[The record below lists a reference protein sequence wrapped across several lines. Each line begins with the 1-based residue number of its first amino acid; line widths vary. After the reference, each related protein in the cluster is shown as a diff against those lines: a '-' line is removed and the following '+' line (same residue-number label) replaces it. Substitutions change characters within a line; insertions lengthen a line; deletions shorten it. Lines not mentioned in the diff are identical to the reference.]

1 MRESRLWADEP
12 RESLGPRVRGD
23 DGFDVRERQS
33 EQPLVFHRN
42 TIIVW
47 LLGLTQII
55 GFGTIYYAPAILAGD
70 VSREFGWTQ
79 PQFFGG
85 FSIALAVSGLV
96 SPFVG
101 KAFDTWGAARLM
113 VLGSVLCAAALLLLS
128 MSSGV
133 AFVPAMVALQVF
145 GNLALYD
152 AAFTSLVQA
161 NPQNGSR
168 RIAYLTLIAGF
179 ASTIFWPLTT
189 WLLTILTWRE
199 TVMLFAALNLVVC
212 GAVHLLIWTWSKAT
226 ARDLLAQSPEPVVH
240 VAASLPD
247 TRIKQGMALV
257 AIGFTFGSMA
267 LSAVL
272 AQMVPLLG
280 TLGFGAA
287 SLWVATLFGPAQVVV
302 RFTNLMFG
310 SKNHPLVVT
319 IFALTLLPVGL
330 VIAAFTAPA
339 FAGAVLFVI
348 LVGMCSGLKSIVQG
362 TLPLKLFGSQGYG
375 ARLGL
380 MASSRYVAGA
390 LSPFAFSWIA
400 ARSNPELACLVFAGL
415 GFVGV
420 LCFVWLGWLLQRWHH
435 PTAEIST

>member
-1 MRESRLWADEP
+1 
-12 RESLGPRVRGD
+12 
-23 DGFDVRERQS
+23 
-33 EQPLVFHRN
+33 VFNRSA
-42 TIIVW
+42 IIVW

-55 GFGTIYYAPAILAGD
+55 GFGTIYYAPAILA
-70 VSREFGWTQ
+70 SSIAQEFHWTQ
-79 PQFFGG
+79 PQFFGA
-85 FSIALAVSGLV
+85 FSIALAVSGLAT
-96 SPFVG
+96 PFVG
-101 KAFDTWGAARLM
+101 KALDAYGAARLM
-113 VLGSVLCAAALLLLS
+113 VLGSVLCAATLVLLS
-128 MSSGV
+128 FSTGI
-133 AFVPAMVALQVF
+133 AFVVAMVALQVF

-189 WLLTILTWRE
+189 WLLRHFTWRE
-199 TVMLFAALNLVVC
+199 ILLLFATLNFVVC
-212 GAVHLLIWTWSKAT
+212 GGVHLLVWTWVKA
-226 ARDLLAQSPEPVVH
+226 ARTSGRGKEPAPH
-240 VAASLPD
+240 VIASLPD
-247 TRIKQGMALV
+247 ARIKQGMALV

-280 TLGFGAA
+280 TLGFGVA

-319 IFALTLLPVGL
+319 IFALTLMPLGL
-330 VIAAFTAPA
+330 IVAATTAPA
-339 FAGAVLFVI
+339 VAGAVLAVI

-362 TLPLKLFGSQGYG
+362 TLPLKLFGSEGYG

-390 LSPFAFSWIA
+390 ASPFLFSLVA
-400 ARSNPELACLVFAGL
+400 ARSSPEIACLVFAAL
-415 GFVGV
+415 GFAGV
-420 LCFVWLGWLLQRWHH
+420 ACFVWLGALLKRWHA
-435 PTAEIST
+435 PAGQIST

>member
-1 MRESRLWADEP
+1 M
-12 RESLGPRVRGD
+12 
-23 DGFDVRERQS
+23 
-33 EQPLVFHRN
+33 FHRQA
-42 TIIVW
+42 IIVW

-55 GFGTIYYAPAILAGD
+55 GFGTIYYAPAILA
-70 VSREFGWTQ
+70 SSISQEFHWTQ
-79 PQFFGG
+79 PHFFGA

-96 SPFVG
+96 SPLVG
-101 KAFDTWGAARLM
+101 RAFDAYGAARLM
-113 VLGSVLCAAALLLLS
+113 VLGSVLCAAALVLLS
-128 MSSGV
+128 ISTGV
-133 AFVPAMVALQVF
+133 AFVIAMVALQVF

-179 ASTIFWPLTT
+179 ASTVFWPLTT
-189 WLLTILTWRE
+189 WLLTHFTWRE
-199 TVMLFAALNLVVC
+199 TVMLFAALNFVVC
-212 GAVHLLIWTWSKAT
+212 GGVHLLIWTWSKTERASGQRKDP
-226 ARDLLAQSPEPVVH
+226 APH

-247 TRIKQGMALV
+247 ARITQGMALV

-280 TLGFGAA
+280 TLGFGVA

-319 IFALTLLPVGL
+319 IFALALMPLGL
-330 VIAAFTAPA
+330 IVAATTAPA
-339 FAGAVLFVI
+339 VAGAVLAVI

-362 TLPLKLFGSQGYG
+362 TLPLKLFGSEGYG

-390 LSPFAFSWIA
+390 LSPFLFSWIA
-400 ARSNPELACLVFAGL
+400 ARSNPEVACLVFAGL

-420 LCFVWLGWLLQRWHH
+420 MCFVWLGVLLKRWH
-435 PTAEIST
+435 PSAASISI

>member
-1 MRESRLWADEP
+1 L
-12 RESLGPRVRGD
+12 LT
-23 DGFDVRERQS
+23 RQA
-33 EQPLVFHRN
+33 
-42 TIIVW
+42 IIVW
-47 LLGLTQII
+47 LLGLTQIV
-55 GFGTIYYAPAILAGD
+55 GFGTIYYAPAILAATIAQD
-70 VSREFGWTQ
+70 FHWTQ
-79 PQFFGG
+79 PQFFGA
-85 FSIALAVSGLV
+85 FSIALAVSGLGT
-96 SPFVG
+96 PFVG
-101 KAFDTWGAARLM
+101 KALDAYGAARLM
-113 VLGSVLCAAALLLLS
+113 VLGSVLCAAALALLS
-128 MSSGV
+128 ISTGI
-133 AFVPAMVALQVF
+133 AFVVAMVSLQVVS
-145 GNLALYD
+145 NLALYD

-161 NPQNGSR
+161 SPQNGSR

-189 WLLTILTWRE
+189 WLLQHFTWRE
-199 TVMLFAALNLVVC
+199 IMLLFAALNLVVC
-212 GAVHLLIWTWSKAT
+212 GGVHLLIWTWGKA
-226 ARDLLAQSPEPVVH
+226 ARTSGQEKEPALH
-240 VAASLPD
+240 VIASLPD

-319 IFALTLLPVGL
+319 IFALTLLPIGL
-330 VIAAFTAPA
+330 VIAAFTAPV

-390 LSPFAFSWIA
+390 ASPFLFSLVA
-400 ARSNPELACLVFAGL
+400 ARSSPEIACLVFAAL
-415 GFVGV
+415 GFAGV
-420 LCFVWLGWLLQRWHH
+420 ACFVWLGALLKRWQG
-435 PTAEIST
+435 AVGQIST